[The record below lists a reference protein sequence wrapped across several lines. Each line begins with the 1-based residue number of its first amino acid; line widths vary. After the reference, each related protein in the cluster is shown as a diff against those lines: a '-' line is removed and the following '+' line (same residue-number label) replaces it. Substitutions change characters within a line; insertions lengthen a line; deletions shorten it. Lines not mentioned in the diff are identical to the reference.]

1 MRYFEC
7 KVKLTNEIQPRTDE
21 GSAVCDEI
29 ARKCDEYCDRNKDS
43 FCGCV
48 TYLKGRECVFYMSGN
63 GSNAVFEAEIK
74 NFWKMLKLK
83 GKIEKISEMPVD
95 KVNKALRN
103 SRHVDTPDDIEEL
116 MKVEP
121 FRYTD
126 IDEHIVTA
134 DGKPDLAE
142 YADFIRMPE
151 LKAEA
156 ERIAACNNTEFIG
169 HPVHYLIEGNDID
182 KTKKTVDVLVSS
194 LMKVNRLESGRVSYI
209 DEKRFVH
216 ERKSL
221 IENIYDNIGGGT
233 VLVGINTIR
242 GENEYADTTDAMI
255 EEVCR
260 HALKHRNDILTIFNI
275 TRHDVKAE
283 NAIASYLK
291 DELRLVQ
298 LREAAIGFKD
308 CISYLGELAAEKDIH
323 NTGELEKKLDPNT
336 ETYYISELDKIFN
349 EYYNEHIRNT
359 AFPAYADCNVFKA
372 KESKIEG
379 KAADELAE
387 MIGLDSV
394 KDVIN
399 RSVNFFRLQQA
410 YRDRN
415 IVMDNPARSMIF
427 TGNPGTAKTTVA
439 RLTAKIFR
447 DNGLLANG
455 RLVEV
460 GRADL
465 VGKFVGWTAP
475 TIKAAFRKAKGSI
488 LFIDEAYSLVDDRD
502 GSFGD
507 EAINTIVQEMEN
519 HRDDTI
525 VIFAGY
531 PDKMEGFLAKNPGL
545 RSRIAF
551 HVDFPDYKENEL
563 LDILRLMVKNKNM
576 KLAGDAED
584 KAREIFREAVKL
596 HDFGNGRFV
605 RNLLESAVMGMSQRL
620 AGQDLNKLSDEMLV
634 TLTADDF
641 TMPKLTAQKDDSRRK
656 IGF

>member
-29 ARKCDEYCDRNKDS
+29 ARKCDEYCDMNKDS

-83 GKIEKISEMPVD
+83 GKIEKIAEMPVD

-116 MKVEP
+116 MKVSA

-126 IDEHIVTA
+126 IDEHIVTT
-134 DGKPDLAE
+134 DGKPELSD

-156 ERIAACNNTEFIG
+156 ERIEACNNTEFIG
-169 HPVHYLIEGNDID
+169 HPVHYLIEGNSVD
-182 KTKKTVDVLVSS
+182 KIKKTVDVLVSS
-194 LMKVNRLESGRVSYI
+194 LMKSNRLESGRVSYI
-209 DEKRFVH
+209 DERRVANS
-216 ERKSL
+216 RGNL
-221 IENIYDNIGGGT
+221 IENIYENIGGGT
-233 VLVGINTIR
+233 VLVGINTVR

-255 EEVCR
+255 EEVCK

-291 DELRLVQ
+291 DELRLIQ
-298 LREAAIGFKD
+298 LREAAIGFTE
-308 CISYLGELAAEKDIH
+308 CISYLGELAAAKDIH
-323 NTGELEKKLDPNT
+323 NTGELEKKLDPDT
-336 ETYYISELDKIFN
+336 ETYYISELDNIFN

-359 AFPAYADCNVFKA
+359 AFPAYADCSVFKA

-399 RSVNFFRLQQA
+399 RSVNFFKLQQA

-447 DNGLLANG
+447 DNGLLENG

-475 TIKAAFRKAKGSI
+475 TIKAAFRRAKGSI
-488 LFIDEAYSLVDDRD
+488 LFIDEAYSLVDDRN

-584 KAREIFREAVKL
+584 KAHEIFREAVKL

-605 RNLLESAVMGMSQRL
+605 RNLLESAIMGMSQRL
-620 AGQDLNKLSDEMLV
+620 AGQDLNNLSDEMLV

-641 TMPKLTAQKDDSRRK
+641 TMPKLTTQKDDNRRK